1 MRMMKVS
8 IKSLSFVSL
17 LLSLTFLFPAVKTYA
32 EEEKQMIVVYENK
45 QGEEAVQ
52 ESDAAVEKEYANL
65 PVAAITADSGTI
77 EELKEDPDIK
87 YVEPDVKISVSDSGS
102 TAIRA
107 VKEAASPILEQWNL
121 APIQASQAWNEGL
134 TGKGVKIAVIDSGI
148 YPHEDLK
155 IAGGYSAVN
164 YTSSYKD
171 DEGHGTHVAGIIGAK
186 HNRYGTDG
194 VAPDAQLYAVKALD
208 SVGEGDLSDLLE
220 GIDWAISN
228 KMDIINMSMG
238 TTYKS
243 RALQDAVDKA
253 YQKGILLVAASGNEG
268 AGHPLD
274 YPAAFDK
281 VIAVSAS
288 DSKNKIASFSSVG
301 SKVEISAPGADIIST
316 YLGTYY
322 AMMSGTSQATPHVSA
337 MLALL
342 KQQYPNETN
351 DQLRTRLQ
359 RYSKDLGQ
367 KGRDNL
373 FGYGLVQYQAE
384 RDKGY
389 QQAMEAVQLAEK
401 TKSHNNYDKAQK
413 LVSDLSNNK
422 DKQNLQKRL
431 DKVKQAL
438 TLQEAKDVVAKAEK
452 SIKKADIDAAQT
464 AINKVTDNNEKKN
477 LQNRLDKVKQALT
490 LQETKDKLAQAEKS
504 KKKADI
510 DAAQSAINK
519 VTDSTEKKN
528 LQKRLDKV
536 KQAIT
541 LQETKDKV
549 AKAEKSKKKAD
560 IDAAQTAI
568 NKVTDSTEKK
578 NLQKRLDK
586 VKQAITLQEAKDKVS
601 KAEKS
606 RKKADIDAAQSAIN
620 KVTDKNEKNNL
631 QKRLDKVKQALLVQE
646 VKDKVSKAEKS
657 KTKKNVDDAQKSVKK
672 LANGKDKTD
681 LQKRIDKV
689 KQAQIKTAND
699 LVKAAEKKINDSNIQ
714 KAQSA
719 IKELQSGKDKD
730 NLQKRLDK
738 VKAKAAEAK
747 KLDDAKSKVKK
758 AEKDKTKKAKQS
770 AQSAVD
776 KLKSSN
782 DKKKLQT
789 RIKAIKVK

>member
-1 MRMMKVS
+1 MMKVS
-8 IKSLSFVSL
+8 IKSLFLVSL
-17 LLSLTFLFPAVKTYA
+17 LLSLTFLFSAVKTYA

-52 ESDAAVEKEYANL
+52 ESDAAVEKEYDNL
-65 PVAAITADSGTI
+65 PVAAITADTGTI

-87 YVEPDVKISVSDSGS
+87 YVEPDIKISVSDNGITS
-102 TAIRA
+102 IRA
-107 VKEAASPILEQWNL
+107 VKDAASPILDQWNL
-121 APIQASQAWNEGL
+121 KPIQASLAWNEGL

-155 IAGGYSAVN
+155 IAGGYSAVS

-208 SVGEGDLSDLLE
+208 NVGQGNLSDLLE

-228 KMDIINMSMG
+228 NMNIINMSMG
-238 TTYKS
+238 TAYKS
-243 RALQDAVDKA
+243 MALQDAVDKA
-253 YQKGILLVAASGNEG
+253 YRNGILLVAASGNEG
-268 AGHPLD
+268 AGRPLD

-288 DSKNKIASFSSVG
+288 DSQNNIASFSSVG
-301 SKVEISAPGADIIST
+301 SKVELSAPGADITST

-322 AMMSGTSQATPHVSA
+322 AMMSGTSQATPHVTA

-367 KGRDNL
+367 KGRDSL
-373 FGYGLVQYQAE
+373 FGYGLVQYQSE
-384 RDKGY
+384 KDKGY
-389 QQAMEAVQLAEK
+389 QPALEAVELAEK
-401 TKSHNNYDKAQK
+401 TSNQGNYDTAQK
-413 LVSDLSNNK
+413 LVAALSNNK

-438 TLQEAKDVVAKAEK
+438 TLQETKDKVTKAEK
-452 SIKKADIDAAQT
+452 S
-464 AINKVTDNNEKKN
+464 KN
-477 LQNRLDKVKQALT
+477 
-490 LQETKDKLAQAEKS
+490 
-504 KKKADI
+504 KADI

-536 KQAIT
+536 KQALT
-541 LQETKDKV
+541 LQDAKDKA
-549 AKAEKSKKKAD
+549 AKAEKSKKK
-560 IDAAQTAI
+560 T
-568 NKVTDSTEKK
+568 
-578 NLQKRLDK
+578 
-586 VKQAITLQEAKDKVS
+586 
-601 KAEKS
+601 
-606 RKKADIDAAQSAIN
+606 DIDAAQSAIN
-620 KVTDKNEKNNL
+620 KVTDKTEKNNL

-646 VKDKVSKAEKS
+646 AKDKTSKAEKS
-657 KTKKNVDDAQKSVKK
+657 KTKKNVDDAQQSVKK
-672 LANGKDKTD
+672 LVNGKDKTD
-681 LQKRIDKV
+681 LQKRLDKV
-689 KQAQIKTAND
+689 KQAQMKSAND
-699 LVKAAEKKINDSNIQ
+699 LVKAAEKNISDTNIQ
-714 KAQSA
+714 KAQNA
-719 IKELQSGKDKD
+719 LKELQSGKDKD

-738 VKAKAAEAK
+738 VKVKAADAK
-747 KLDDAKSKVKK
+747 KLNDAKSKVKK

-776 KLKSSN
+776 KLKSSTE
-782 DKKKLQT
+782 KKNLQT